1 MSTRTLTRLLG
12 AAGALFGLWLA
23 ISFLGS
29 AGGEDGEPDGEW
41 ADFFDR
47 LNRVTV
53 SEVRIDG
60 EDGQRVIAREG
71 SSWTIDGL
79 RADSGTVARFW
90 DSVED
95 ASVGGPVSRNPDN
108 QDRMG
113 LAEGSA
119 HSMTFELDGESR
131 TLLVGDAGGSAGT
144 SFVRRP
150 GSDESYV
157 LSSNF
162 NAHMVRALND
172 WRDRRVVIIDTASVG
187 RIELTAGDGAHTVSR
202 GDSAWTVANGAEADP
217 GAVRAILEEL
227 AVLRANGFAEADN
240 EVFDAPAELSL
251 TALDGA
257 GDTLAVLT
265 LGEGDGDRWVTA
277 RGDTTVYRL
286 PSFRTARLIPDGER
300 LQGN

>member
-12 AAGALFGLWLA
+12 AAGALFGLWLTIA
-23 ISFLGS
+23 LLGS
-29 AGGEDGEPDGEW
+29 GGGGDSEPAGEW
-41 ADFFDR
+41 TDFFDR

-53 SEVRIDG
+53 SEVRLDG
-60 EDGQRVIAREG
+60 EDSQRVIAREG
-71 SSWTIDGL
+71 SGWRIDGL

-95 ASVGGPVSRNPDN
+95 ASVSGLVSRNPEN
-108 QDRMG
+108 HERMG

-131 TLLVGDAGGSAGT
+131 TVLVGDAGASTGT

-150 GSDESYV
+150 GSDDTYV

-162 NAHMVRALND
+162 NAHVTRALAD
-172 WRDRRVVIIDTASVG
+172 WRDRRVVIIDTAEVA
-187 RIELTAGDGAHTVSR
+187 RIELTAEDGAHTVSR
-202 GDSAWTVANGAEADP
+202 GDSAWTVASGAAADP

-227 AVLRANGFAEADN
+227 AVVRANGFAEADN
-240 EVFDAPAELSL
+240 EMFDAPAELSL

-265 LGEGDGDRWVTA
+265 LGEGEGDRWVTA
-277 RGDTTVYRL
+277 RGDTTVYRF
-286 PSFRTARLIPDGER
+286 PSFRTARLIPSGER

>member
-12 AAGALFGLWLA
+12 AAGVLLGLWLA
-23 ISFLGS
+23 IALLGS
-29 AGGEDGEPDGEW
+29 GRGGGSEPAGEW
-41 ADFFDR
+41 TGFFDR

-53 SEVRIDG
+53 SEVRLDG

-95 ASVGGPVSRNPDN
+95 ASISGLVSRNPEN
-108 QDRMG
+108 HDRMG
-113 LAEGSA
+113 LAEESA

-131 TLLVGDAGGSAGT
+131 ILLVGDAGTSAGT
-144 SFVRRP
+144 SFVRKP
-150 GSDESYV
+150 GSDETYV

-162 NAHMVRALND
+162 NAHMDRALAD
-172 WRDRRVVIIDTASVG
+172 WRDRRVVIVDTAAVA
-187 RIELTAGDGAHTVSR
+187 RIELTAEDGAHTVSR

-217 GAVRAILEEL
+217 TAVRAILEEL
-227 AVLRANGFAEADN
+227 AILRANGFAEADH
-240 EVFDAPAELSL
+240 EVFEAPAELSL
-251 TALDGA
+251 TALGGT

-265 LGEGDGDRWVTA
+265 LGEGEGDRWVTA

-286 PSFRTARLIPDGER
+286 PSFRAARLIPSGER

>member
-12 AAGALFGLWLA
+12 AAGVLLGLWLA
-23 ISFLGS
+23 IALLGS
-29 AGGEDGEPDGEW
+29 GRGGGSEPAGEW
-41 ADFFDR
+41 TGFFDR

-53 SEVRIDG
+53 SEVRLDG

-95 ASVGGPVSRNPDN
+95 ASISGLVSRNPEN
-108 QDRMG
+108 HDRMG
-113 LAEGSA
+113 LAEESA

-131 TLLVGDAGGSAGT
+131 ILLVGDAGTSAGT

-150 GSDESYV
+150 GSDETYV

-162 NAHMVRALND
+162 NAHMDRALAD
-172 WRDRRVVIIDTASVG
+172 WRDRRVVIVDTAAVA
-187 RIELTAGDGAHTVSR
+187 RIELTAEDGAHTVSR

-217 GAVRAILEEL
+217 TAVRAILEEL
-227 AVLRANGFAEADN
+227 AILRANGFAEADN
-240 EVFDAPAELSL
+240 EVFEAPAELSL
-251 TALDGA
+251 TALGGT

-265 LGEGDGDRWVTA
+265 LGEGEGDRWVTA

-286 PSFRTARLIPDGER
+286 PSFRTARLIPSGER

>member
-12 AAGALFGLWLA
+12 AAGALLGLWLA
-23 ISFLGS
+23 MAFLGS
-29 AGGEDGEPDGEW
+29 GGGEDGGPAGEW
-41 ADFFDR
+41 TDFFDR

-53 SEVRIDG
+53 SEVRLDG

-71 SSWTIDGL
+71 NSWTVDGL

-95 ASVGGPVSRNPDN
+95 ASIGGLVSRNPEN
-108 QDRMG
+108 HDRMG

-119 HSMTFELDGESR
+119 HSMTFELDDESR
-131 TLLVGDAGGSAGT
+131 RVLVGDAGASAGT

-150 GSDESYV
+150 GSDETYV

-162 NAHMVRALND
+162 NAHVARALND
-172 WRDRRVVIIDTASVG
+172 WRDRRVVIVDTAAVA
-187 RIELTAGDGAHTVSR
+187 RIELTAEDGPHTVSR
-202 GDSAWTVANGAEADP
+202 GDSAWTAADGAEADA

-227 AVLRANGFAEADN
+227 AILRANGFAEADN
-240 EVFDAPAELSL
+240 EVFDAPPELSL

-265 LGEGDGDRWVTA
+265 LGEGEGDRWVTA

-286 PSFRTARLIPDGER
+286 PSFRTARLIPSGER